1 MENSKKELLA
11 DLYEKY
17 SRLMYHASLSLLHE
31 PQDAMDAVQD
41 TFIRLMQC
49 NVVLDDEKR
58 AKALLI
64 TAVKN
69 RSRDMIRCRHIHVP
83 IDNISET
90 AENSPVLSDGET
102 YELIMSLPE
111 NLRRTVVLRYIYG
124 MTANETAT
132 MLGIRPAVVRS
143 RIRDSRKLMKEQMS
157 A

>member
-1 MENSKKELLA
+1 MENSKRERLSE
-11 DLYEKY
+11 LYEKY
-17 SRLMYHASLSLLHE
+17 SGLMYRTALSLLHE

-49 NVVLDDEKR
+49 DVVLDDEKR

-69 RSRDMIRCRHIHVP
+69 RSRDLIRCRHIPVP
-83 IDNISET
+83 IDNIDET
-90 AENSPVLSDGET
+90 AENSTAISGGET
-102 YELIMSLPE
+102 YELIKSLPE

-143 RIRDSRKLMKEQMS
+143 RIRVSRKLMKEQMS